1 MTTATLTLTEGTAL
15 PNRSIGAILVD
26 SGKLSPEN
34 AERIVRL
41 QRERGLRFGDAA
53 IQLGLLTQSDIE
65 QALSRQFDYPYL
77 LKGES
82 KVSEKVVAA
91 YNPFSKQVEAL
102 RALRSQ
108 LIVRWFDVDG
118 KHKSLAIVSPESGE
132 GRSFIAS
139 NLAVVFSQL
148 GERTL
153 LIDADMRTPC
163 QHELFGLDN
172 RNGLSGVIAGRCT
185 AADAVQR
192 VPDLLDLSVL
202 PAGPTPPNPQE
213 LLGRPNFTQL
223 LTDLAQE
230 YDIILVDTP
239 TGGQFADGNMISAR
253 TGASLVVVRT
263 NMTHIS
269 AVRTRTEKL
278 TSAHVVVVGSGINE
292 F

>member
-1 MTTATLTLTEGTAL
+1 MTTATLTFTEGASL

-34 AERIVRL
+34 AERILRL

-53 IQLGLLTQSDIE
+53 IQLGLLTQSDID

-108 LIVRWFDVDG
+108 LMVRWFDVDS
-118 KHKSLAIVSPESGE
+118 KHKSLSIVSPESGE

-153 LIDADMRTPC
+153 LIDADMRNPC

-172 RNGLSGVIAGRCT
+172 RNGLSGVIAGRCSV
-185 AADAVQR
+185 ADALQR
-192 VPDLLDLSVL
+192 VPALLDLSVL

-213 LLGRPNFTQL
+213 LLGRPNFTQML
-223 LTDLAQE
+223 ADLVQ
-230 YDIILVDTP
+230 DFDVILVDTP
-239 TGGQFADGNMISAR
+239 SGTQYADGNMISAR

-263 NMTHIS
+263 HVTHIS
-269 AVRTRTEKL
+269 AVRALTDKL
-278 TSAHVVVVGSGINE
+278 TSAHVAVVGSVVNE